1 MSNVSYSTQTGKAA
15 QGGGYPD
22 FGWIPKSA
30 GGRLFLGWGGVNVV
44 LALLPVFDLYGN
56 GAQPGPLGMPLT
68 VFYCYAVFSLN
79 YLLGL
84 VYFLTR
90 GRACVEIQ
98 DNRAAE
104 DNA

>member
-15 QGGGYPD
+15 ESGGYPD
-22 FGWIPKSA
+22 LGVIPKS
-30 GGRLFLGWGGVNVV
+30 GQGRMFLGWAVLNVV

-79 YLLGL
+79 CLLGL
-84 VYFLTR
+84 TYFLTR
-90 GRACVEIQ
+90 GLAWVGIEEKRT
-98 DNRAAE
+98 AE
-104 DNA
+104 DQA